1 MALFRKRPP
10 SRPESEGAA
19 AAPADAKPELNPAAA
34 ANLFLRKRQHLLLG
48 AMGLAF
54 VTVAGWQIY
63 VRSSSSPSA
72 PLQEQAMQPALKMGD
87 TVNRNITQQ
96 EWIARSESE
105 MRDMQSRIA
114 LIEKAV
120 QSMTANR
127 QGAAE
132 RDVERRRDLEDGRRV
147 ISAYQQDNARLQR
160 ELEQARRAPP
170 PPPNRFREDP
180 VPGAPGPNPG
190 SPEPFRVEGAQSGR
204 ASPALRGGPQAS
216 LPGVPEVRTI
226 SFSAA
231 PEKEGGPG
239 RARTGFQ
246 PQAPVAEP
254 TALED
259 SPDYLPPNS
268 YAPATVIVGV
278 DAPAGVPSQSDPLP
292 VLLRITGPARSV
304 LANGRVLTT
313 RLEGCV
319 VNGAARGDLS
329 SEKVYVKLVRMTC
342 DQPSGRV
349 AISDV
354 KGFISFAG
362 KTGVRGR
369 VVSREGDLITRSF
382 LAGVAGGFGRG
393 FAANS
398 QIALRPG
405 GTLITGGE
413 GGSRLPE
420 LSPGQIAA
428 GGLGEGVSS
437 AGDMLSRY
445 FIERAEQYQPVIE
458 MPTGIEVHV
467 VFLEGVYVRG
477 GRP

>member
-1 MALFRKRPP
+1 MALFRKHQSSGDEAKASP
-10 SRPESEGAA
+10 AA
-19 AAPADAKPELNPAAA
+19 AGDAPGALNPAAA
-34 ANLFLRKRQHLLLG
+34 ANWLVQRRQRLVG
-48 AMGLAF
+48 GL
-54 VTVAGWQIY
+54 VGVAIIVLVGWQIFA
-63 VRSSSSPSA
+63 RSAQTPASLPE
-72 PLQEQAMQPALKMGD
+72 EQAMQPTLNMGD
-87 TVNRNITQQ
+87 SVNRNINQQ
-96 EWIARSESE
+96 EWIARSEAE

-114 LIEKAV
+114 LMEKAM
-120 QSMTANR
+120 QSMAANR
-127 QGAAE
+127 QSSADRE
-132 RDVERRRDLEDGRRV
+132 SERRRDLEDGRRV

-160 ELEQARRAPP
+160 ELEQARRSPP
-170 PPPNRFREDP
+170 PSPPRIREELSP
-180 VPGAPGPNPG
+180 STGGPNPG
-190 SPEPFRVEGAQSGR
+190 SPEPFRVEGAQPGR
-204 ASPALRGGPQAS
+204 ASPPPRGGPQAS
-216 LPGVPEVRTI
+216 LSGVPEVRTI
-226 SFSAA
+226 SFAPAA
-231 PEKEGGPG
+231 EKDGGPG
-239 RARTGFQ
+239 RVRTGFQ
-246 PQAPVAEP
+246 PQAPEAEP

-304 LANGRVLTT
+304 VSNGRLLTT

-319 VNGAARGDLS
+319 INGAARGDLS

-342 DQPSGRV
+342 DQPGGRV

-413 GGSRLPE
+413 GGNRLPE

>member
-1 MALFRKRPP
+1 MPLFRKRPA
-10 SRPESEGAA
+10 SKPESEAAA
-19 AAPADAKPELNPAAA
+19 AAPSDANPALNPAAA

-48 AMGLAF
+48 AMGLVF

-63 VRSSSSPSA
+63 TRSSSSPSA

-105 MRDMQSRIA
+105 MRDIQSRIA

-180 VPGAPGPNPG
+180 VPGAAGPNPG
-190 SPEPFRVEGAQSGR
+190 APEPFRVEGAQPGR
-204 ASPALRGGPQAS
+204 ASPAPRGGPQAS

-239 RARTGFQ
+239 RARSGFQ
-246 PQAPVAEP
+246 PQAPEAEP

-304 LANGRVLTT
+304 VANGRVLTT

-319 VNGAARGDLS
+319 INGAARGDLS

-342 DQPSGRV
+342 DQPGGRV

-413 GGSRLPE
+413 GGARLPE

-428 GGLGEGVSS
+428 GGLGEGMST

-477 GRP
+477 GRS